1 MFTVSEEN
9 TVKCLEG
16 FSWKPHKS
24 FSSAQIAHELW
35 ARAQRGCSCSLFF
48 RNVFWE
54 TWGVLGTN
62 LVPGTHDPLVS
73 VEAEGETILAAMAAS
88 SGFSSCVV
96 KVTKL

>member
-1 MFTVSEEN
+1 MNFEPVLKGAVVVVS
-9 TVKCLEG
+9 
-16 FSWKPHKS
+16 
-24 FSSAQIAHELW
+24 
-35 ARAQRGCSCSLFF
+35 FF